1 MLKPH
6 TSMPVPGY
14 FIAIIPNLLV
24 TFLIDLFLP
33 QVGIAGPI
41 LDSAMVFDLRRGYT
55 NLR

>member
-1 MLKPH
+1 
-6 TSMPVPGY
+6 MPVPGY